1 MTTIP
6 SRRFPNPIVR
16 LRRANHLL
24 SSVCLALALF
34 AAAPASA
41 DEALPSWNDGPTKQ
55 SILKFVAKVTA
66 RSGSDYVAPAERIA
80 VFDNDGTLWCEQPA
94 YPQFRFGMD
103 RMKIIGEKFPEL
115 KDREPFKSA
124 LADNLDGVTKSSVH
138 GLIELTAATHGGLST
153 EEFDGVVNNWLG
165 TAKHPRFQQPYTNCV
180 YQPMLELLAYLR
192 ANGFKNYI
200 VSGGALE
207 FMRPWTEKVYG
218 LPPEQIIGSTVKT
231 RLDTR
236 NGLPAIVRLPEIEL
250 INDKADKVLSI
261 QRVIGRRPI
270 AAFGNSDGDLPMLQW
285 TAANR
290 GAKLCLYVH
299 HTDGDRE
306 FAYDRAAATGRL
318 DKGLDEAKAR
328 NWTVVDMKRDWK
340 RVFPFER

>member
-1 MTTIP
+1 MKTIP
-6 SRRFPNPIVR
+6 ARRFLNRI
-16 LRRANHLL
+16 RRCGKVHFL
-24 SSVCLALALF
+24 SPVCLGLTLL

-41 DEALPSWNDGPTKQ
+41 GEALPSWNDGPAKQ
-55 SILKFVAKVTA
+55 SILKFIARVTEQD
-66 RSGSDYVAPAERIA
+66 GPDYVAPAERIA
-80 VFDNDGTLWCEQPA
+80 VFDNDGTLWCEQPT

-103 RMKIIGEKFPEL
+103 RMKIAGGNFPEL

-124 LADNLDGVTKSSVH
+124 LADDLNGVIKSGVH

-153 EEFDGVVNNWLG
+153 AEFDAAVNEWLA

-180 YQPMLELLAYLR
+180 YQPMLELIGYLR
-192 ANGFKNYI
+192 VNGFKSFV

-207 FMRPWTEKVYG
+207 FMRPWTARVYG

-231 RLDTR
+231 KLEVRD
-236 NGLPAIVRLPEIEL
+236 GSPVIVRLPEIEL
-250 INDKADKVLSI
+250 ISDKAEKVLSI
-261 QRVIGRRPI
+261 QKVIGRRPI

-285 TAANR
+285 TAAGG
-290 GAKLCLYVH
+290 GARLCLYVH
-299 HTDGDRE
+299 HTDADRE
-306 FAYDRAAATGRL
+306 YAYDRTASTGRL

>member
-1 MTTIP
+1 M
-6 SRRFPNPIVR
+6 
-16 LRRANHLL
+16 
-24 SSVCLALALF
+24 LF
-34 AAAPASA
+34 AAVPAPA
-41 DEALPSWNDGPTKQ
+41 DEALPSWNDGQTKQ
-55 SILKFVAKVTA
+55 SILKFVARVMDQ
-66 RSGSDYVAPAERIA
+66 RGPDYVAPAERIA

-103 RMKIIGEKFPEL
+103 RMQTVAAKFPEL
-115 KDREPFKSA
+115 KNREPFQSA
-124 LADNLDGVTKSSVH
+124 LAEDLDGVIKSSVH

-153 EEFDGVVNNWLG
+153 GEFDGVVNHWLA

-180 YQPMLELLAYLR
+180 YRPMLELLGYLR

-231 RLDTR
+231 IMEMRD
-236 NGLPAIVRLPEIEL
+236 GSPVIVRQPEIES
-250 INDKADKVLSI
+250 INDKGEKVLSI

-285 TAANR
+285 TAASR
-290 GAKLCLYVH
+290 GASLCVYVH
-299 HTDGDRE
+299 HTDGERE
-306 FAYDRAAATGRL
+306 YAYDREASTGRL

-340 RVFPFER
+340 RVFPFAESEATRK